1 MILVLALG
9 YFSKRTLDKVEEYVV
24 VLGYD
29 HEVVTAFQDILI
41 ALGRAESNRWGY
53 IITEDKQYLGN
64 YNDAVVSLQKSLQS
78 LRVFAKNGRY
88 QDAFLGSI
96 ESKIDRHVEVLQTSL
111 S

>member
-41 ALGRAESNRWGY
+41 ALGRAESNR
-53 IITEDKQYLGN
+53 
-64 YNDAVVSLQKSLQS
+64 
-78 LRVFAKNGRY
+78 
-88 QDAFLGSI
+88 
-96 ESKIDRHVEVLQTSL
+96 
-111 S
+111 